1 MTTSNNEVAYEAA
14 GVTSTTYRIGH
25 EVAVSTLTKPGTY
38 TTTIIYTCTPIY

>member
-1 MTTSNNEVAYEAA
+1 MTTSNSEVAYEAA

-25 EVAVSTLTKPGTY
+25 QVGIASTTFPGTY